1 MLGKLPVDILH
12 KVPFLARVCPC
23 CQQPAVPCDTHHVL
37 LDCPYFAHAR
47 DYYVVGRDITVK
59 DIFCAESEGMY
70 YFVAYVLDLF
80 TQFVE
85 NHP

>member
-1 MLGKLPVDILH
+1 
-12 KVPFLARVCPC
+12 
-23 CQQPAVPCDTHHVL
+23 L
-37 LDCPYFAHAR
+37 LDYPYFAHAR
-47 DYYVVGRDITVK
+47 DYDVVRRDITVK
-59 DIFCAESEGMY
+59 DIFCAESEDMY